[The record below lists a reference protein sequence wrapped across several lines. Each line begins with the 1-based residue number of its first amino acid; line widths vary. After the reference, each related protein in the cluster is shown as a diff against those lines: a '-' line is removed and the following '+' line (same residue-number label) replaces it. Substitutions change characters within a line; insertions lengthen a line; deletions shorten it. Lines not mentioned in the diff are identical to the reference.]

1 MGMVTAL
8 GFDVA
13 TCCAGARAGLSRAR
27 PYPAYPVTTA
37 SGEDVGITCHAVPIA
52 TEGFEGDLRLLR
64 LATMALRDLDLRE
77 PWLKDAARGACYLSI
92 PVAQRVPADPSARPV
107 AEQAPDD
114 EPAPPPPDPWSRAQA
129 LWSRAAAPLGWPTV
143 PPLRH
148 LAESGHTGFLR
159 ALEQASR
166 DLVAGVVDVALI
178 GGIDSLIDVEL
189 LGWLEST
196 GRLKTPNAPA
206 GVQPGEAAAFVVLES
221 EAHAGARG
229 AAARAVLRGL
239 AFGQETHLAGAD
251 DPPTGRAL
259 ASALHGAMR
268 SIRFKHQLPL
278 WVLSDHTG
286 ESYRAM
292 DWGSATVH
300 LEAENKAQ
308 IVGPMSFA
316 AASFGD
322 TGAASG
328 AVALCMATTAFER
341 GYAPAP
347 IAALVSC
354 ADSGDRAALLCQAA

>member
-1 MGMVTAL
+1 M
-8 GFDVA
+8 
-13 TCCAGARAGLSRAR
+13 
-27 PYPAYPVTTA
+27 
-37 SGEDVGITCHAVPIA
+37 
-52 TEGFEGDLRLLR
+52 
-64 LATMALRDLDLRE
+64 
-77 PWLKDAARGACYLSI
+77 
-92 PVAQRVPADPSARPV
+92 
-107 AEQAPDD
+107 
-114 EPAPPPPDPWSRAQA
+114 
-129 LWSRAAAPLGWPTV
+129 